1 MIPGQPRSCP
11 SCGSTMIIEL
21 ERSADDSAA
30 EAAELG
36 VPACEDMEL
45 ELQLSPPPPTS
56 CTPPQAAS
64 LKETEFR
71 SKLNNSSTPKKK
83 EDDRSERNRS
93 VESEGKSLLSAF
105 GLELWPFSFT
115 VVLNGLK

>member
-1 MIPGQPRSCP
+1 
-11 SCGSTMIIEL
+11 MIIEL

-45 ELQLSPPPPTS
+45 EVQPSPSPPPQTS
-56 CTPPQAAS
+56 CTPPQGAS

-71 SKLNNSSTPKKK
+71 RKLNNSSTPKKK

-93 VESEGKSLLSAF
+93 VESEGKHLNSAF
-105 GLELWPFSFT
+105 DFELWASSCCHVQGWAKEWSLGCVNPAS
-115 VVLNGLK
+115 

>member
-1 MIPGQPRSCP
+1 
-11 SCGSTMIIEL
+11 MIIEL

-30 EAAELG
+30 EAAEVG

-45 ELQLSPPPPTS
+45 ELQPSPSPPPPTS
-56 CTPPQAAS
+56 CTPPQSVS

-71 SKLNNSSTPKKK
+71 RKLNNSSTPKKK

-93 VESEGKSLLSAF
+93 VESEGENLKSAFDFELSASSCIYI
-105 GLELWPFSFT
+105 L
-115 VVLNGLK
+115 